1 MSASTPA
8 ATATASRA
16 GTVARVAGPV
26 VSGVDLPGVRLY
38 DVVRVGHAELI
49 GEVIRLDGAVAVIQV
64 YEDTSGLR
72 VGEPVVATGAPL
84 QVELGP
90 GLLGQIFDGIQRPLP
105 VLAAA
110 DGDPYARPFI
120 ARGASVAALDRDRV
134 WSFEPT
140 VRARARVATGDV
152 LGSVQETDAIVHQ
165 VLVPVGMAGVVTEIA
180 HGPHTVDEPIAWI
193 GGTTP
198 VPMLQRW
205 PVRTARPV
213 ARRLDP
219 DRPLVTGQRVID
231 TLFPIARGGIAT
243 IPGGF
248 GTGKTVEEQ
257 ALAKFAEADVIV
269 YIGCGER
276 GNELTDVLEEFPRLS
291 DPRTGA
297 RLLDRTIL
305 IANTSNMPV
314 AAREAS
320 VYTGVTLAEYYRDQ
334 GYHVSLMAD
343 STSRWGEAL
352 REVSARLEEMPG
364 EEGYPAYLAARLA
377 DFYERAGSAICLGRD
392 EREGS
397 VTIIGAVSPPG
408 GDLSEPVTQ
417 HSLRI
422 AGTLWALDT
431 DLARRRHFP
440 AIHWSR
446 SFTLYDL
453 AEWFGREVAEDW
465 EANRIWAQALL
476 QHEGD
481 LLDMVQLLGSDALA
495 ATERVVLAT
504 GRRLREDFLQQ
515 SAFDPVDASC
525 PPAKQYRMLRVIRH
539 VHEGTMAA
547 VERGVG
553 LEQVS
558 ALPVLG
564 ELRGMKG
571 WQPEEAEE
579 RSTELCARFDRE
591 LARAVGEGEGES
603 EGGDADGNDG

>member
-1 MSASTPA
+1 MDALTAPPTA
-8 ATATASRA
+8 ADAVS
-16 GTVARVAGPV
+16 GSVVRVAGPV
-26 VSGVDLPGVRLY
+26 ASATGLPGVRLY
-38 DVVRVGHAELI
+38 DVVRVGEAGLI
-49 GEVIRLDGAVAVIQV
+49 GEVIRLDGDVAVIQV

-72 VGEPVVATGAPL
+72 VGEPVVPTGAPL
-84 QVELGP
+84 EVELGP

-105 VLAAA
+105 LLAA
-110 DGDPYARPFI
+110 DGNDPFARPFI
-120 ARGASVAALDRDRV
+120 ARGASVAALDHGRRWTFESIAAPGDRV
-134 WSFEPT
+134 
-140 VRARARVATGDV
+140 RGGDV
-152 LGSVQETDAIVHQ
+152 LGVVHETAAIAHR
-165 VLVPVGMAGVVTEIA
+165 VLVPPAIAGVVTDVAEGA
-180 HGPHTVDEPIAWI
+180 RTVDEPVAWI
-193 GGTTP
+193 DGER

-269 YIGCGER
+269 YVGCGER
-276 GNELTDVLEEFPRLS
+276 GNELTDVLDEFPGLT

-297 RLLDRTIL
+297 RLMDRTIL

-377 DFYERAGSAICLGRD
+377 DFYERAGAAVCLGQE

-408 GDLSEPVTQ
+408 GDVSEPVSQ

-453 AEWFGREVAEDW
+453 GGWFGREVAEEW
-465 EANRIWAQALL
+465 EANRAWAQALL

-495 ATERVVLAT
+495 ASERVVLAT

-525 PPAKQYRMLRVIRH
+525 PPVKQFQMLRTIKH
-539 VHEGTMAA
+539 VHEATMAA
-547 VERGVG
+547 VEDGGSLEDVG
-553 LEQVS
+553 
-558 ALPVLG
+558 ALPALLT
-564 ELRGMKG
+564 LREMKG
-571 WQPEEAEE
+571 WAPEGAQALA
-579 RSTELCARFDRE
+579 TELCGRFDRE
-591 LARAVGEGEGES
+591 LAGSTRDRP
-603 EGGDADGNDG
+603 EGGEDGGG